1 MRYHFGMAVPG
12 PHAAGY
18 IDRSAA
24 NTLKLVRIRTGM
36 SQRDLA
42 AAAGVPQS
50 TVARIESGAMQP
62 THALL
67 QRIVI
72 GSGLEMRV
80 HLEPYDDHDDVLD
93 NLDALDPDRA
103 ERARRGGEALDR
115 ALATGHW

>member
-62 THALL
+62 TH
-67 QRIVI
+67 
-72 GSGLEMRV
+72 
-80 HLEPYDDHDDVLD
+80 
-93 NLDALDPDRA
+93 DPDRA